1 MKDYKGWKFKGRE
14 LSYIKNILSSDFRA
28 LSSGTMNERLEI
40 KFAKIH
46 NQRYAVTANSGTST
60 LHMALNAFGVGHGDE
75 VIIPGLTVAMCG
87 YAVWQCG
94 AVPVY
99 ADVKKDTFLIDHL
112 DIEKKITKKTKAI
125 MVVHLYGLMCD
136 MTEIM
141 KIAKKNK
148 LFVLEDCAQCVFAKD
163 EKGRVAGT
171 IGDVGSWSFENSKHI
186 TTGDGGIVTTD
197 NANLAKKM
205 REFSCAG
212 FRNVSALSGKV
223 RIDRSKFQDPN
234 WKRHN
239 ILAYNYRLPEV
250 AAAIGLAQIER
261 IDFFLSKRILMGKK
275 FRNVISSSKSDIL
288 INQLIPK
295 KFIHSYYTFPCIFNG
310 KNYGISWQE
319 FRKKFIY
326 FGGDGIYAA
335 WQTVN
340 NEPAFKN
347 AKEKGLFSG
356 SIKISNSYGW
366 GDVKNAEDIQKILMQ
381 FTTNQRNLAEM
392 NKQEKALRKVLAYYE
407 TKLNFKK
414 KNNKK
419 K

>member
-1 MKDYKGWKFKGRE
+1 MKDYKGWKFKGKE
-14 LSYIKNILSSDFRA
+14 LSYIREVLSTDFKA
-28 LSSGTMNERLEI
+28 KSSGTMNERLEI

-46 NQRYAVTANSGTST
+46 NQHYAVTANSGTST

-94 AVPVY
+94 AVPVF
-99 ADVKKDTFLIDHL
+99 ADIKKDTFLIDPE
-112 DIEKKITKKTKAI
+112 DIKKKITKKTKAI

-163 EKGRVAGT
+163 EKKRIAGT

-186 TTGDGGIVTTD
+186 TTGDGGIVTT
-197 NANLAKKM
+197 NNKILAKKM

-212 FRNVSALSGKV
+212 FRNVTASSGKV

-239 ILAYNYRLPEV
+239 TLAYNYRLPEV

-261 IDFFLSKRILMGKK
+261 KEFFLSKRILMGKK
-275 FRNVISSSKSDIL
+275 FREIIKSSKCDIL
-288 INQLIPK
+288 INQFIPNK
-295 KFIHSYYTFPCIFNG
+295 YTHSYYTFPCKFNG
-310 KNYGISWQE
+310 KKYGISWQA
-319 FRKKFIY
+319 FRKKFIF
-326 FGGDGIYAA
+326 FGGDGIYSA

-340 NEPAFKN
+340 NEPAFKRP
-347 AKEKGLFSG
+347 KEKGLYSG
-356 SIKISNSYGW
+356 SMKISNSYGW
-366 GDVKNAEDIQKILMQ
+366 GEVKIGETIQKVLMQ
-381 FTTNQRNLAEM
+381 FTTNQRNLSEM
-392 NKQEKALRKVLAYYE
+392 KKQEIAFKKVLNYYGK
-407 TKLNFKK
+407 KLNLI
-414 KNNKK
+414 
-419 K
+419 

>member
-1 MKDYKGWKFKGRE
+1 MKNYKGWKFKGKELKYIRE
-14 LSYIKNILSSDFRA
+14 VLSSDFKA
-28 LSSGTMNERLEI
+28 KSSGTMNERLEI

-46 NQRYAVTANSGTST
+46 KQRYAITANSGTST

-87 YAVWQCG
+87 FAVWQCG

-99 ADVKKDTFLIDHL
+99 ADVRKDTFLID
-112 DIEKKITKKTKAI
+112 IEDLKKKITNKTKAI

-148 LFVLEDCAQCVFAKD
+148 LFVLEDCAQCFFARD
-163 EKGRVAGT
+163 EKNRIAGT

-186 TTGDGGIVTTD
+186 TTGDGGIVSSN
-197 NANLAKKM
+197 NALLAKKM

-212 FRNVSALSGKV
+212 FRNVTATSGKV

-239 ILAYNYRLPEV
+239 TLAYNYRLPEV

-261 IDFFLSKRILMGKK
+261 LKFFLSKRILMGKK

-288 INQLIPK
+288 INQQIPK
-295 KFIHSYYTFPCIFNG
+295 KFKHSYYTFPCIFNG
-310 KNYGISWQE
+310 KKYGISWQE
-319 FRKKFIY
+319 FRKKFIS
-326 FGGDGIYAA
+326 FGGDGIYSA
-335 WQTVN
+335 WQTIN

-347 AKEKGLFSG
+347 AMQKGLYSG
-356 SIKISNSYGW
+356 SMKISKSYGW
-366 GDVKNAEDIQKILMQ
+366 GNVNNGEFIQKRLMQ
-381 FTTNQRNLAEM
+381 FTTNQRSLSEM
-392 NKQEKALRKVLAYYE
+392 VKQEKALRKVLNYFE
-407 TKLNFKK
+407 KKLKLGK
-414 KNNKK
+414 
-419 K
+419 

>member
-1 MKDYKGWKFKGRE
+1 MSNYKGWKFKGRE
-14 LSYIKNILSSDFRA
+14 LKYIKNILSSDFRA
-28 LSSGTMNERLEI
+28 DSSGTMNEKLEI

-46 NQRYAVTANSGTST
+46 KQRYAITANSGTST

-99 ADVKKDTFLIDHL
+99 ADVKKDTFLIDPL

-136 MTEIM
+136 MTAIM
-141 KIAKKNK
+141 KIAKKYK
-148 LFVLEDCAQCVFAKD
+148 LFVLEDCAQCFFAKD
-163 EKGRVAGT
+163 EKKRIAGT
-171 IGDVGSWSFENSKHI
+171 VGDVGSWSFENSKHI
-186 TTGDGGIVTTD
+186 TTGDGGIVTT
-197 NANLAKKM
+197 NSAKIAQKM

-212 FRNVSALSGKV
+212 FRNVTASSGKV

-239 ILAYNYRLPEV
+239 SLAYNYRLPEV
-250 AAAIGLAQIER
+250 AAAIGLAQVER
-261 IDFFLSKRILMGKK
+261 LNFFLSKRILMGKK
-275 FRNVISSSKSDIL
+275 FRNIILLSKIDIL
-288 INQLIPK
+288 QNQLIPK
-295 KFIHSYYTFPCIFNG
+295 KFTHSYYTFPCIFNG
-310 KNYGISWQE
+310 KKYGIGWQE
-319 FRKKFIY
+319 FRKKFVS

-347 AKEKGLFSG
+347 AKEKGLYSG
-356 SIKISNSYGW
+356 SMKISNSYGW
-366 GDVKNAEDIQKILMQ
+366 GEVKNGEYIQRILMQ
-381 FTTNQRNLAEM
+381 FTTNQRNLGEM
-392 NKQEKALRKVLAYYE
+392 KKQEKALRQVLEYYE
-407 TKLNFKK
+407 KK
-414 KNNKK
+414 IHSKK
-419 K
+419 